1 MSELKSK
8 EELGTT
14 KQKSIFSFLQQQ
26 SNKKGT
32 GGKSTL
38 GQTTFNVA
46 TNIEIDE
53 IDEITPSTSRMA
65 IEQNGK
71 FKLLTFIFLHLF
83 SQKGSGERCLD
94 YSTTLYS
101 P

>member
-14 KQKSIFSFLQQQ
+14 KQKSIFSFLQQK
-26 SNKKGT
+26 SNKKGS
-32 GGKSTL
+32 GKSTL
-38 GQTTFNVA
+38 GQTTSSNGTLDVA
-46 TNIEIDE
+46 TNIEVSEFEE

-71 FKLLTFIFLHLF
+71 FKLLNFIFFTLF
-83 SQKGSGERCLD
+83 QPDRKW
-94 YSTTLYS
+94 
-101 P
+101 